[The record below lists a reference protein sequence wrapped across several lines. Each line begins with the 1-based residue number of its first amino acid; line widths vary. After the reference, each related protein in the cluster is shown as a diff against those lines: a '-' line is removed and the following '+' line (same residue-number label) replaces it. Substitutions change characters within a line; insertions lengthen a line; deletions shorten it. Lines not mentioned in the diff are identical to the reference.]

1 MKTEQQLKKR
11 AGIIFLLS
19 LIVAAISALVY
30 SLTVYEAMKV
40 VFSNGGTFE
49 DVLNLALGG
58 FIALAVLRIV
68 GFFLDLAWWLTFI
81 KLWKWYGPRF
91 WRCTWVILGVL
102 GFIYYVTGTVLL
114 VAFNI
119 NVLYLGI

>member
-19 LIVAAISALVY
+19 LIFAAISALVFY
-30 SLTVYEAMKV
+30 LTVYEAINIV
-40 VFSNGGTFE
+40 NTNGGNIL
-49 DVLNLALGG
+49 DLALGG

-68 GFFLDLAWWLTFI
+68 GFFLDLGWWLTFV

-114 VAFNI
+114 IVFHINI
-119 NVLYLGI
+119 LYFGV